1 MAESHRLGLKGVE
14 SEHENYLKDHDAR
27 HSDILHEVEEKW
39 KQKLAMQLEEKSE
52 DIENQ
57 TADFQR
63 QTEKWAEVKRNL
75 EDQLHSVQ
83 NELRNQEMAVSA
95 KQKGTIYFFL
105 KFNCTMGQNLCLSDF
120 MEFFEI
126 FSWFL

>member
-1 MAESHRLGLKGVE
+1 MKHDHKSELDLLAESHRLGLKAVE
-14 SEHENYLKDHDAR
+14 SEHEHYLKDHDAR

-39 KQKLAMQLEEKSE
+39 KQKLAMQLEEKGE

-63 QTEKWAEVKRNL
+63 QSEKWAEVKRNL

-95 KQKGTIYFFL
+95 KQKGTIKYFFL
-105 KFNCTMGQNLCLSDF
+105 IQLHNGAESLP
-120 MEFFEI
+120 E
-126 FSWFL
+126 